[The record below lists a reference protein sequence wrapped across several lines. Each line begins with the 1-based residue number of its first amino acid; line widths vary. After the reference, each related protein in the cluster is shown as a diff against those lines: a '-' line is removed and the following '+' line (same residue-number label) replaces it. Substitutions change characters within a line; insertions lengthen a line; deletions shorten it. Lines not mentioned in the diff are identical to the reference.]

1 MAIHTRLL
9 NTMFNDRT
17 NSAGNQFGDT
27 SLLGVPITGRKF
39 DEILLRHDVQDKI
52 FWCFMNQTGRPS
64 YTYSLGAE
72 IQEVQD
78 WITHNYAYAANGGP
92 DDLRYFVCGSKT
104 PGVYNLGGD
113 LRHFADCIRQR
124 DLPAMR
130 KYAETCVRM
139 QHANYTAFGA
149 PILTFA
155 LVQGDALG
163 GGFEH
168 ALAFDILVAERSAR
182 LGLPEI
188 IFNLFPGMGAYS
200 FLSRRVGRKL
210 AESFIL
216 EGKIHSAEELH
227 AMGIVDILVEDGE
240 GEAAIVNYCTRNKQ
254 RFAAERAVYLA
265 RRATDPV
272 ELDELLRITNIWA
285 ETAMTLTDADVRKM
299 ERLADAQE
307 RRINRSLQRVV

>member
-1 MAIHTRLL
+1 MATHTRVL
-9 NTMFNDRT
+9 NDTFTT
-17 NSAGNQFGDT
+17 NARRPSGQYGSVNQ
-27 SLLGVPITGRKF
+27 LGVPIVGRQYN
-39 DEILLRHDVQDKI
+39 EIVVRHDKQDQI
-52 FWCFMNQTGRPS
+52 FWCFMNQKGRPS

-72 IQEVQD
+72 VQDVQD
-78 WITHNYAYAANGGP
+78 WVTDNYAFAANGGP

-113 LRHFADCIRQR
+113 LRHFAESIRQR

-139 QHANYTAFGA
+139 QHANWNAFGA
-149 PILTFA
+149 PIITFA

-168 ALAFDILVAERSAR
+168 ALAFDVLVAEKSAR

-200 FLSRRVGRKL
+200 FLIRRVGRKL
-210 AESFIL
+210 AEKFIL
-216 EGKIHSAEELH
+216 DGKIHTAEELYE
-227 AMGIVDILVEDGE
+227 MGIVDILVEDGE
-240 GEAAIVNYCTRNKQ
+240 GEAAIVEYCNKHRQ
-254 RFAAERAVYLA
+254 RFAAERAVYMA
-265 RRATDPV
+265 RRASDPV
-272 ELDELLRITNIWA
+272 ELDELLKITNIWA
-285 ETAMTLTDADVRKM
+285 ETAMTLTEADVRKM
-299 ERLADAQE
+299 ERLANAQE